1 MRGDTPEFEARL
13 VDYEEAW
20 KERDHY
26 DYMIENIDFETAYAD
41 LLEIIAGYIPQ
52 A

>member
-1 MRGDTPEFEARL
+1 
-13 VDYEEAW
+13 
-20 KERDHY
+20 
-26 DYMIENIDFETAYAD
+26 MIENIDFETAYAD